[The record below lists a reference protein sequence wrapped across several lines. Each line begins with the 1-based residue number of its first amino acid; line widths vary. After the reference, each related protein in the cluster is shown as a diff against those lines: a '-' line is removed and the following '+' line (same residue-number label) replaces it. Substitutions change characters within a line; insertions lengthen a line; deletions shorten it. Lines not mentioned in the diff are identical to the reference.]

1 MVVEID
7 FVESVQAWWREQSP
21 PFGRTR
27 PPRGTLAG
35 ALIILDNLRTNPAL
49 DVQAHTAANSQ
60 QLRGATGARLQ
71 SILSRFGENRVFLRE
86 GGRTNR
92 GMLTRLE
99 SLLRHLSDIGFD
111 GLTSEERET
120 AIDSMQKFLIAR
132 VREYLNSRKISFRY
146 DGKMTVRRMIGNILS
161 VAGER
166 GKSGEVAEYMVGAK
180 LALRFPNLDIRNSS
194 ASASD
199 EQVDERG
206 DFQIHDSV
214 FHVTVAPNRGH
225 YEKCRLN
232 LEEGYRVFLL
242 VPDNRLAGTRQI
254 SETEL
259 DNAVA
264 VESIESFVSQNIEEI
279 STFSRDRLRDSM
291 RSLIVRYNERLAEV
305 ETDLSLQIEM
315 PGVLS

>member
-1 MVVEID
+1 METD
-7 FVESVQAWWREQSP
+7 FVEPVQAWWREQESSS
-21 PFGRTR
+21 RR
-27 PPRGTLAG
+27 NLPPRGTLAG
-35 ALIILDNLRTNPAL
+35 ALIMLENLRTNCSL
-49 DVQAHTAANSQ
+49 DVKTHTAANSH
-60 QLRGATGARLQ
+60 QLRGATGSRLR
-71 SILSRFGENRVFLRE
+71 SILSGFGEDRVFLRE

-92 GMLTRLE
+92 GLLTKLE
-99 SLLRHLSDIGFD
+99 SLLQRLSNVGFD
-111 GLTSEERET
+111 RLTLAERGA
-120 AIDSMQKFLIAR
+120 AIDSMQRFLTSR

-146 DGKMTVRRMIGNILS
+146 DGSLTVRHMIRSILD

-194 ASASD
+194 ASAAD
-199 EQVDERG
+199 EQADERG

-225 YEKCRLN
+225 YEKCRRN
-232 LEEGYRVFLL
+232 LEEGYRVFIL
-242 VPDNRLAGTRQI
+242 VPDDRLAGTRQI

-264 VESIESFVSQNIEEI
+264 VESIESFVSQNIEEL
-279 STFSRDRLRDSM
+279 STFSGDRLADSM
-291 RSLIVRYNERLAEV
+291 RSLITRYNERLAEV

-315 PGVLS
+315 PRVLS